1 MIKMICNNCMDFDRK
16 QNICTIRY
24 ILHKDKS
31 KSPMPRK
38 ATQRGCEVFLLDPN
52 ISKNNINLFGE

>member
-1 MIKMICNNCMDFDRK
+1 
-16 QNICTIRY
+16 
-24 ILHKDKS
+24 
-31 KSPMPRK
+31 MPRK